1 MNFCLTVLMFW
12 TTIVQASPELDRATS
27 LNESKM
33 FEDASK
39 ILYQLSVNSRYR
51 KEHGEIHYQL
61 AKSFAG
67 LGLKQAAIFS
77 LIKAV
82 NNGRR
87 QELSKYLEVL
97 SALSFEVGD
106 DVGLN
111 YALSKINLRSFP
123 EEQKA
128 ILYFRFGQA
137 YLKAGKFKKAGGAFA
152 KVPNGHRLYS
162 KARYFLGLSLSEMKR
177 LSNSYTAF
185 TQSVNARADEGVVDN
200 ERVAALMGRA
210 RVLYH
215 MQRWDESLE
224 AYRLIPRDS
233 KYFHDMLFES
243 SWAMLRA
250 GKFRSALSNFQSLHS
265 EYYDNYFYPEATLLR
280 AIIYLY
286 ICKIDEV
293 NKVVKVYEKTYGKVN
308 RQLKLYLKRN
318 KTPKNDI
325 ANYLA
330 MRSDLKRGLATKNA
344 SNYDIPYLILRH
356 LNRSSKV
363 RARAGYYFNL
373 EEETTR
379 IENMGAWSTS
389 TVASYAKATVQ
400 KRKQGSLIRLGRAL
414 REEMLQ
420 YRKELDG
427 FDDQKELIKF
437 ELVSAEK
444 EEARKKLEGR
454 DDFDSEVNPV
464 SSRFSFRKNGY
475 EYWPFQGEY
484 WLDEIGNYHY
494 LGASRCE

>member
-1 MNFCLTVLMFW
+1 MKFYLATFLFW
-12 TTIVQASPELDRATS
+12 TAIAQASPELDRAKS

-39 ILYQLSVNSRYR
+39 ILYQLSANSRYR
-51 KEHGEIHYQL
+51 KEHGEIYYEL

-67 LGLKQAAIFS
+67 LELKQAAIFS

-82 NNGRR
+82 NSGRR
-87 QELSKYLEVL
+87 DELSKYLEVL

-123 EEQKA
+123 EEQKP

-137 YLKAGKFKKAGGAFA
+137 YLKAGDFKKAATVFA

-162 KARYFLGLSLSEMKR
+162 KARYFLGLALSEVNSLR
-177 LSNSYTAF
+177 NSYSAF
-185 TQSVNARADEGVVDN
+185 TQSVNSRADEGIVDD

-215 MQRWDESLE
+215 MKRWNESLE
-224 AYRLIPRDS
+224 AYRMIPRDS

-308 RQLKLYLKRN
+308 KQLKSYLKRN
-318 KTPKNDI
+318 KSPKNDI

-330 MRSDLKRGLATKNA
+330 MRGDLKRGLATKNA
-344 SNYDIPYLILRH
+344 NNYDIPYLILRH

-373 EEETTR
+373 EKEISQ
-379 IENMGAWSTS
+379 IENMNPWSTS

-400 KRKQGSLIRLGRAL
+400 KRKRGSLIRLGRAI
-414 REEMLQ
+414 REELLK
-420 YRKELDG
+420 YTKELND

-444 EEARKKLEGR
+444 EDARKKLEGR
-454 DDFDSEVNPV
+454 DDFDAEVNPV
-464 SSRFSFRKNGY
+464 SSRFNFRKNGY

-494 LGASRCE
+494 LGVSRCE